1 MVTKPK
7 LEFYL
12 KRAISLT
19 LNDVANKTV
28 TFDDLKS
35 LYVFAKE
42 QVKFWSNASEKYQ
55 NIQNHNY
62 LNSAHLFKKLVQI
75 IDDWKGNLET
85 WDDTQLNQQLN
96 QQVNGNQNNG
106 LSRDIRQ
113 NWLWSGHPFVG
124 AFLECN
130 KLYGLQGAT
139 SFLSFI
145 VDKHI
150 NNQGQKD
157 GFIGSLL
164 AYEFELQDSDLTNRR
179 NSEKLSFNHLR
190 NQLDETTQ
198 KLIGEADEFKDD
210 FSSWDKTTKS
220 SWQEWLVKTSLEHTT
235 QQESQKNEHDEQQRN
250 QKDEF
255 TRYLANCNV
264 QIVELE
270 KTYQEKLRLEKP
282 ATYWKKSAKKYG
294 LQGGLWS
301 LALIASILLGL
312 VYFYDFFDSWLK
324 GQALAVKLDT
334 LQGVVIFGSILAV
347 YAFLVKTISKLTF
360 SSFHLMRDSEER
372 EQLTYLYLALNN
384 ESQIDQSSRELIL
397 QALFCRSETGLLAG
411 ESGPTMPVHDL
422 LKTLLKGK

>member
-12 KRAISLT
+12 KRVISLT
-19 LNDVANKTV
+19 LNDVANKTI
-28 TFDDLKS
+28 TFDNLKS
-35 LYVFAKE
+35 LYAFAKE
-42 QVKFWSNASEKYQ
+42 QSKFWSNASEKYQ
-55 NIQNHNY
+55 NTQSHNY
-62 LNSAHLFKKLVQI
+62 LNSANYFNQLVKI
-75 IDDWKGNLET
+75 IDSWKDNLET

-96 QQVNGNQNNG
+96 NNQTNS
-106 LSRDIRQ
+106 LFRDIRQ

-139 SFLSFI
+139 SFFSFI
-145 VDKHI
+145 VNKQI
-150 NNQGQKD
+150 NNNGQKD

-164 AYEFELQDSDLTNRR
+164 AYEFELQDSDLTKRR

-190 NQLDETTQ
+190 NKLDETTQ
-198 KLIGEADEFKDD
+198 KLVSEADEFKDD
-210 FSSWDKTTKS
+210 FLSWDKTTKS
-220 SWQEWLVKTSLEHTT
+220 NWQKLLDKTSLEHTT
-235 QQESQKNEHDEQQRN
+235 QQKSQKSEHEEQQEN

-255 TRYLANCNV
+255 ISYMDDCKVRIAD
-264 QIVELE
+264 LE
-270 KTYQEKLRLEKP
+270 NTYQEKLRLEKP
-282 ATYWKKSAKKYG
+282 ATYWKKSARKYG
-294 LQGGLWS
+294 LQGSLWS

-384 ESQIDQSSRELIL
+384 DGQIDESSRELIL

-422 LKTLLKGK
+422 LKTVLKGK

>member
-1 MVTKPK
+1 
-7 LEFYL
+7 L
-12 KRAISLT
+12 KRAISLK
-19 LNDVANKTV
+19 LNDVASKSV
-28 TFDDLKS
+28 TFQDLRS
-35 LYVFAKE
+35 LYAFAKE
-42 QVKFWSNASEKYQ
+42 QAKFWSSALEKYK
-55 NIQNHNY
+55 NAQNHNY
-62 LNSAHLFKKLVQI
+62 LSSANYFNRLVI
-75 IDDWKGNLET
+75 LIDGWKDNLEE
-85 WDDTQLNQQLN
+85 WDDVQLNSQLN
-96 QQVNGNQNNG
+96 SGNCAKLLG
-106 LSRDIRQ
+106 EISQ

-139 SFLSFI
+139 SFITFI
-145 VDKHI
+145 VAGAI
-150 NNQGQKD
+150 SNNGQKNN
-157 GFIGSLL
+157 FIGCLL
-164 AYEFELQDSDLTNRR
+164 AYEFELQDSDLTGRR
-179 NSEKLSFNHLR
+179 NSEELSFNHLR

-198 KLIGEADEFKDD
+198 KLIGEIDEFKDE
-210 FSSWDKTTKS
+210 FLSWDENTKS
-220 SWQEWLVKTSLEHTT
+220 NWQEWSDKKHLDHTT
-235 QQESQKNEHDEQQRN
+235 QQEQQNSEHEEQKKN

-255 TRYLANCNV
+255 ISYMDGCKVRIAD
-264 QIVELE
+264 LE
-270 KTYQEKLRLEKP
+270 NTYQEKLRLEKP
-282 ATYWKKSAKKYG
+282 ATYWRKSAKKYG

-384 ESQIDQSSRELIL
+384 EGQIDKSSRELIL
-397 QALFCRSETGLLAG
+397 QALFCRSETGLLSG

-422 LKTLLKGK
+422 LKTVLKVK